1 MMIVIIISREAICC
15 FGFQFRG
22 KKGVKV
28 RIFEV
33 EVKLFKVN
41 IRLVNCCN

>member
-15 FGFQFRG
+15 GFQFRG
-22 KKGVKV
+22 KTSVKV

-41 IRLVNCCN
+41 II